1 MKKLLAVFL
10 VFGIIASMAGCGKND
25 AAADTEPAAET
36 NAAAAT
42 GAEPELTPADCVD
55 RLFASGDILLTLNL
69 SGEGAQ
75 RSYPANDWYAGRFKV
90 LLSGYS
96 WTKLPM
102 PSTEPSDYWL
112 TAVSANGAETMKFW
126 SDSGAGMVQYS
137 DGSASFFWSAVPA
150 EEQNISIAE
159 DIRMEYDNLDVSTS
173 RISFQVEGG
182 AQEAA
187 DFFVHSAYG
196 EHMTSLA
203 PENMYGISD
212 YEVVRWKVR
221 EVSETGDAVVG
232 SFEYAFVPWDMNSP
246 GIWAGNTGEGTG
258 EYEGKLTCYREFVL
272 QKQEDGSWHCIGLGT
287 GGYSLPE

>member
-1 MKKLLAVFL
+1 
-10 VFGIIASMAGCGKND
+10 
-25 AAADTEPAAET
+25 
-36 NAAAAT
+36 
-42 GAEPELTPADCVD
+42 
-55 RLFASGDILLTLNL
+55 
-69 SGEGAQ
+69 
-75 RSYPANDWYAGRFKV
+75 
-90 LLSGYS
+90 
-96 WTKLPM
+96 
-102 PSTEPSDYWL
+102 
-112 TAVSANGAETMKFW
+112 
-126 SDSGAGMVQYS
+126 
-137 DGSASFFWSAVPA
+137 
-150 EEQNISIAE
+150 
-159 DIRMEYDNLDVSTS
+159 MEYDNLDVSTS

-246 GIWAGNTGEGTG
+246 GIWAGSTGEGTG

>member
-1 MKKLLAVFL
+1 MKKLLIVLL
-10 VFGIIASMAGCGKND
+10 VFGIIASMVGCGKND
-25 AAADTEPAAET
+25 AAADTNHASETYAASET
-36 NAAAAT
+36 
-42 GAEPELTPADCVD
+42 GVEPELTPADYVD

-69 SGEGAQ
+69 SGDGVQ

-96 WTKLPM
+96 WTMLPM

-137 DGSASFFWSAVPA
+137 DTSASFFWSAAPA

-159 DIRMEYDNLDVSTS
+159 DIRMEYDNLDADSS
-173 RISFQVEGG
+173 RISFLTEGT
-182 AQEAA
+182 AEEAA
-187 DFFVHSAYG
+187 DYFVHSAYG
-196 EHMTSLA
+196 DHMTTLEPGSI
-203 PENMYGISD
+203 YGISE
-212 YEVVRWKVR
+212 YEVIDWAVR
-221 EVSETGDAVVG
+221 EVNKTGDAVVG